1 MNKRMT
7 KIFISLTFVILA
19 AGMAVAQTETQNVI
33 VTIRPAT
40 TVEERVASEMR
51 KKARRKEAEEG
62 FAAEAAARLAKTNP
76 RTLLADARTL
86 FISSDTKFF
95 EEAQLQNAL
104 RSRTE
109 MTAWNLMIV
118 DGWANRDS
126 ANLFIEIDRPLF
138 TDR

>member
-7 KIFISLTFVILA
+7 KILISLTFVILA

-40 TVEERVASEMR
+40 TVEERVANEM
-51 KKARRKEAEEG
+51 KEKALRKEAEERL
-62 FAAEAAARLAKTNP
+62 AAEAAARLAKTNP

-95 EEAQLQNAL
+95 EEAQLQN
-104 RSRTE
+104 
-109 MTAWNLMIV
+109 
-118 DGWANRDS
+118 
-126 ANLFIEIDRPLF
+126 EIGRAHVCTPVTLIHLVC
-138 TDR
+138 R